1 MTMKKYL
8 VLPIAICATTFSFA
22 AQSQIPEK
30 YLGNWAE
37 KKSDCIIPPG
47 SPIDFPDAGI
57 KITQDAIHQYEAGC
71 TLKKVISESDNAFS
85 AEFVRPQDCIFKSR
99 GNMQTPFAN
108 EKEFLSKTFSNIS
121 AINQEICNVEFEGCH
136 FQDCNFTE
144 SIFKKCRFIE
154 CTFTRCNL
162 SVIKV
167 PQSQFTDVVFDE
179 CKLVGVDWTR
189 ASWPRLVFSVS
200 LKFNKCIIND
210 SSFFG
215 LSLDEIAI
223 EECKAQ
229 DVDFRDGSFCRASFY
244 IHGFHQ

>member
-1 MTMKKYL
+1 
-8 VLPIAICATTFSFA
+8 
-22 AQSQIPEK
+22 
-30 YLGNWAE
+30 
-37 KKSDCIIPPG
+37 
-47 SPIDFPDAGI
+47 
-57 KITQDAIHQYEAGC
+57 
-71 TLKKVISESDNAFS
+71 
-85 AEFVRPQDCIFKSR
+85 
-99 GNMQTPFAN
+99 MQTPFAN

-215 LSLDEIAI
+215 LSLDEITLKNAKRRMLI
-223 EECKAQ
+223 SETVVSAEQILHTRISPIVYLVKRIFLALIFQKQLITILTFLTTKSAKRSSAVMRLSGC
-229 DVDFRDGSFCRASFY
+229 
-244 IHGFHQ
+244 

>member
-85 AEFVRPQDCIFKSR
+85 AEFECGDSEGVESVKKILSLSGS
-99 GNMQTPFAN
+99 GNELT
-108 EKEFLSKTFSNIS
+108 
-121 AINQEICNVEFEGCH
+121 G
-136 FQDCNFTE
+136 
-144 SIFKKCRFIE
+144 
-154 CTFTRCNL
+154 
-162 SVIKV
+162 
-167 PQSQFTDVVFDE
+167 FDE
-179 CKLVGVDWTR
+179 RKLVR
-189 ASWPRLVFSVS
+189 
-200 LKFNKCIIND
+200 C
-210 SSFFG
+210 
-215 LSLDEIAI
+215 E
-223 EECKAQ
+223 
-229 DVDFRDGSFCRASFY
+229 
-244 IHGFHQ
+244 